1 MNFASVSCTSLF
13 LLPVGTPPQMA
24 MARIFRSHDEELR
37 VVFPSSVQLNT
48 FAIPRCDDIAV
59 VFLFCSPS
67 ISCVSVFPESPRWQL
82 ATSQIPQ
89 VKWSLK
95 EFTIRNQV
103 CLLYGVAMT
112 DSLLSGTWART
123 LTHAPTNFTNLLC
136 TSVTQL
142 QNVPTML
149 AWCHPGD
156 PDIQFLFFFS
166 FFNTGILH
174 YK

>member
-1 MNFASVSCTSLF
+1 MLVVCEEILNFASVSCTSLF

-24 MARIFRSHDEELR
+24 MARIFHSHDETLR

-48 FAIPRCDDIAV
+48 FAIPRCDDVAV
-59 VFLFCSPS
+59 VSLFCSPS

-112 DSLLSGTWART
+112 DSLLSGTWARA
-123 LTHAPTNFTNLLC
+123 LTHAPTNFTHLL
-136 TSVTQL
+136 T
-142 QNVPTML
+142 
-149 AWCHPGD
+149 
-156 PDIQFLFFFS
+156 
-166 FFNTGILH
+166 
-174 YK
+174 